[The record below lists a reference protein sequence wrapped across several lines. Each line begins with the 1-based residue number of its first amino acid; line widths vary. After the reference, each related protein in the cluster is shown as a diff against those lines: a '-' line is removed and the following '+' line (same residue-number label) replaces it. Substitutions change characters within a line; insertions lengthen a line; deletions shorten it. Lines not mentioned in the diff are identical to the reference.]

1 MWNPLKE
8 NLVMT
13 AKVTNLKNNITTEPL
28 EYYKV
33 ETLVAG
39 DHHLE
44 EVLYAIT
51 QAKCTPSYWAVERT

>member
-1 MWNPLKE
+1 
-8 NLVMT
+8 MT
-13 AKVTNLKNNITTEPL
+13 NITNLKDNKQTEPIT
-28 EYYKV
+28 YYKV